1 MARGRGSFVT
11 RGAERGAA
19 VAEQKPEQRPSI
31 PDPFSMWREW
41 VSQSER
47 QWNSFLNQ
55 VMGTDQYTQ
64 QMSQMMDTYLGMQ
77 KSFGE
82 AMGRYLTTMNVA
94 TRTDV
99 LSLGER
105 LAAIEDRLRNI
116 EMGARSPESRV
127 ATGVISAPSVPRP
140 PRTKKP
146 AKV

>member
-1 MARGRGSFVT
+1 
-11 RGAERGAA
+11 
-19 VAEQKPEQRPSI
+19 
-31 PDPFSMWREW
+31 MWREW

-47 QWNSFLNQ
+47 QWNTFLNQ

-82 AMGRYLTTMNVA
+82 AMGRYLSTMNVA

-116 EMGARSPESRV
+116 EMGARSPEARV